1 MYFTYMTTDDYQSNF
16 CNFFVAMKQE
26 AKQVLR
32 QLEISQVINYQISK

>member
-1 MYFTYMTTDDYQSNF
+1 MTTYDYQSNF